1 LPWTTLENNFR
12 ALVYGLLCGLPLT
25 AMAADGEQELE
36 EAVPLDVPVTTTPAA
51 ASTMDQPYRYR
62 GYALAEWSNLIPDA
76 AALKTRDQS
85 LTEANASGSM
95 AFGNGLHLFGDL
107 TGTYHFRDE
116 SGNVLLN
123 QAGVRYATGSW
134 ELLLGKER
142 ARKSPGMV
150 VSPSDF
156 LFPNDSLPGMREQRA
171 GVWMARAS
179 WQVPGH
185 SVDAIYLHNLIV
197 NDPGFPDDHEVRRGA
212 ALRYF
217 RQSSAFDAGANY
229 AVIDGEHAA
238 GGWAQTYILKTTKL
252 YVDAAYRESE
262 RILNQNVRD
271 VTKILVGVN
280 YEGYS
285 DGLFRLEILANNR
298 GLDGTV
304 VAAPGT
310 ADAFGALDSIFYR
323 RWYGIAS
330 VQFSDLWKESVF
342 TLNHIRAVEYSEWIW
357 LARYE
362 IPLTRHQAIGTM
374 LGFFHQLATIPDAT
388 LVTFDWKYTF

>member
-1 LPWTTLENNFR
+1 MPWTTLENNFR
-12 ALVYGLLCGLPLT
+12 AVVYGLLCGLPLT
-25 AMAADGEQELE
+25 AAAVSGEQDLD
-36 EAVPLDVPVTTTPAA
+36 EAVPLDVPVVAAPAA
-51 ASTMDQPYRYR
+51 TSSLDRPYRYR

-76 AALKTRDQS
+76 PALKTRDQS

-95 AFGNGLHLFGDL
+95 AFDNGLQVFGDL

-116 SGNVLLN
+116 LGNVLLN
-123 QAGVRYATGSW
+123 QAGVRYTSRSW

-185 SVDAIYLHNLIV
+185 SADAIYLHNLVV
-197 NDPGFPDDHEVRRGA
+197 NDQGFPDDDQTRRGA
-212 ALRYF
+212 VLRYF
-217 RQSSAFDAGANY
+217 RQSSAFDVGMNY

-238 GGWAQTYILKTTKL
+238 GGWAQTYIMKTTKL
-252 YVDAAYRESE
+252 YLDAAYRESE
-262 RILNQNVRD
+262 QILNQSPRD
-271 VTKILVGVN
+271 VTKVLVGAN

-285 DGLFRLEILANNR
+285 DGLFRLEVLANNR
-298 GLDGTV
+298 GLDGA
-304 VAAPGT
+304 VAVLPAT
-310 ADAFGALDSIFYR
+310 TNAFGALDSVFYR

-342 TLNHIRAVEYSEWIW
+342 TLNHIRAFEYSEWIW
-357 LARYE
+357 MARYE
-362 IPLTRHQAIGTM
+362 VPLTRHQALGSM
-374 LGFFHQLATIPDAT
+374 LGLFHKLAGIPDTT
-388 LVTFDWKYTF
+388 LVTLDWKYTF

>member
-1 LPWTTLENNFR
+1 MENNFR
-12 ALVYGLLCGLPLT
+12 AVVYGMLCGLPLT
-25 AMAADGEQELE
+25 AAAVSGEQDLD
-36 EAVPLDVPVTTTPAA
+36 EAVPLDVPVIAAPAA
-51 ASTMDQPYRYR
+51 AGSLDRPYRYR

-95 AFGNGLHLFGDL
+95 AFDNGLQVFGDL

-123 QAGVRYATGSW
+123 QTGVRYTSGSW

-156 LFPNDSLPGMREQRA
+156 LFPNDSLPGLREQRT

-185 SVDAIYLHNLIV
+185 SADAIYLHNLVV
-197 NDPGFPDDHEVRRGA
+197 NDQGFPDDDQTRRGA
-212 ALRYF
+212 VLRYF
-217 RQSSAFDAGANY
+217 RQSSAFDAGMNY

-238 GGWAQTYILKTTKL
+238 GGWAQTYIMKTTKL
-252 YVDAAYRESE
+252 YLDAGYRESE
-262 RILNQNVRD
+262 WILNQSARD

-285 DGLFRLEILANNR
+285 DGLFRLEVLANNR
-298 GLDGTV
+298 GLEGALGAV
-304 VAAPGT
+304 PGT
-310 ADAFGALDSIFYR
+310 ADAFGVLDSVFYR
-323 RWYGIAS
+323 RWYGIANL
-330 VQFSDLWKESVF
+330 QFSDLWKESVF
-342 TLNHIRAVEYSEWIW
+342 TLNHIRAFEYSEWIW
-357 LARYE
+357 MARYE
-362 IPLTRHQAIGTM
+362 VPLTRHQAIGSM
-374 LGFFHQLATIPDAT
+374 LGLFHKLAGIPDAT
-388 LVTFDWKYTF
+388 LVTLDWKYTF